1 MFLLCFAEHYL
12 LTRNAGSI
20 CLYSVYI
27 SLLLAINSYFLPSL
41 KLCDLVVVCQWRTV
55 KARSSEYPVS
65 SNRIL
70 NR

>member
-55 KARSSEYPVS
+55 KS
-65 SNRIL
+65 
-70 NR
+70 

>member
-27 SLLLAINSYFLPSL
+27 SLLLAINIPEFRRA
-41 KLCDLVVVCQWRTV
+41 KKFDF
-55 KARSSEYPVS
+55 
-65 SNRIL
+65 
-70 NR
+70 